1 MTSQSRKKRPTT
13 VRAWSTSVART
24 AKALGLALLLLGSQA
39 RAQTP
44 VPYVTG
50 SPGAGGYQAPPP
62 PAPLSTYQVAP
73 GPAYSAPS
81 QGGPQGVLAIQALPA
96 YAVPPGPALPATR
109 PAYSSSLQQV
119 KYQQPPPLDLRRDTF
134 PATPEEAK
142 ESLSITPPGFEQIFN
157 HLDSELDLQ
166 ERIRQQKA
174 DYDPNNKVVFPVEP
188 EVSKEPYQG
197 RDWARRAIYAEPNYV
212 IYDRLFFENI
222 NSERYG
228 WDLGIIGPLVDTG
241 IAIKDMLLFPMHA
254 GTDPFRIH
262 EANTGYCLPGDPVA
276 YLLYPPEVSVTG
288 AFLEAG
294 VIVTL
299 LAVFP

>member
-1 MTSQSRKKRPTT
+1 
-13 VRAWSTSVART
+13 VART

-44 VPYVTG
+44 VAYPTG
-50 SPGAGGYQAPPP
+50 SPGAGAYQAPPP
-62 PAPLSTYQVAP
+62 ATLSPYQIAP

-81 QGGPQGVLAIQALPA
+81 QGGPAGSLSFQTLSAP
-96 YAVPPGPALPATR
+96 VPPGPALSLPGSD
-109 PAYSSSLQQV
+109 YSSGLQQV
-119 KYQQPPPLDLRRDTF
+119 RYQPISPRLDTF
-134 PATPEEAK
+134 PGTPE

-157 HLDSELDLQ
+157 HLDSELALQ

-174 DYDPNNKVVFPVEP
+174 DMEPNTKVVFPIEP
-188 EVSKEPYQG
+188 EVSREPYQG

-212 IYDRLFFENI
+212 IYDRLFFEDI

-228 WDLGIIGPLVDTG
+228 WDLGIISPLVSTG

-254 GTDPFRIH
+254 GTDPFRMH
-262 EANTGYCLPGDPVA
+262 EASTGYCLPGDPVP